1 MKTTHILP
9 FNYYFSFAVFSFV
22 FLFFVSCRK
31 IISLNDTSISSQK
44 SNQLAGKPNI
54 IFIVGDDCGFEI
66 PTCNGGESYST
77 PNIDLLSENGMR
89 FTQCYALPL
98 CSPSRIE
105 LMTGK
110 YNFRNYTQWGTLD
123 TTQKTFANMLH
134 HAGYKTCYAGKWQ
147 LDGGDN
153 SIHKFGFDKYL
164 VWFPFNN
171 KHENTEGKYRYKNPH
186 LYQNGKFLA
195 TAQTAGKYADD
206 MFVNYILKFID
217 SNLTKPFFVLYSTC
231 LVHDPFGPTPDDPEF
246 ATWDYTTMPSDKR
259 FFRSMVKYMDKE
271 IQKIIGRLYSR
282 GLMNNTVIV
291 FTGDNG
297 TDTNIVSL
305 FKGQEIR
312 GGKGK
317 STIYGTH
324 VPLIVRWPGIV
335 PASQVSDAL
344 IDFSD
349 FLPTFADIAHLT
361 VPVNYGQLDG
371 VSFVPALDGSKTSL
385 RKWVFGSWIHSF
397 TGDKW
402 QKWAQNRRYKLYD
415 SIYQNNFF
423 NIVRDPFELSPIPEV
438 DLTSDEIVIKNKFT
452 NILNTMH

>member
-1 MKTTHILP
+1 
-9 FNYYFSFAVFSFV
+9 
-22 FLFFVSCRK
+22 
-31 IISLNDTSISSQK
+31 
-44 SNQLAGKPNI
+44 
-54 IFIVGDDCGFEI
+54 
-66 PTCNGGESYST
+66 
-77 PNIDLLSENGMR
+77 
-89 FTQCYALPL
+89 
-98 CSPSRIE
+98 
-105 LMTGK
+105 
-110 YNFRNYTQWGTLD
+110 
-123 TTQKTFANMLH
+123 
-134 HAGYKTCYAGKWQ
+134 
-147 LDGGDN
+147 
-153 SIHKFGFDKYL
+153 
-164 VWFPFNN
+164 
-171 KHENTEGKYRYKNPH
+171 
-186 LYQNGKFLA
+186 
-195 TAQTAGKYADD
+195 
-206 MFVNYILKFID
+206 
-217 SNLTKPFFVLYSTC
+217 
-231 LVHDPFGPTPDDPEF
+231 
-246 ATWDYTTMPSDKR
+246 
-259 FFRSMVKYMDKE
+259 
-271 IQKIIGRLYSR
+271 
-282 GLMNNTVIV
+282 
-291 FTGDNG
+291 G

-305 FKGQEIR
+305 FKGQQIR

-324 VPLIVRWPGIV
+324 VPLIVRWSGTV

-423 NIVRDPFELSPIPEV
+423 NIVRDPLELSPTPEA